1 VRTHPHDVPVR
12 SRQTVQGDLEPV
24 VPLGGEQTEYLL

>member
-1 VRTHPHDVPVR
+1 VR

-24 VPLGGEQTEYLL
+24 LPLGEEQTEYLV